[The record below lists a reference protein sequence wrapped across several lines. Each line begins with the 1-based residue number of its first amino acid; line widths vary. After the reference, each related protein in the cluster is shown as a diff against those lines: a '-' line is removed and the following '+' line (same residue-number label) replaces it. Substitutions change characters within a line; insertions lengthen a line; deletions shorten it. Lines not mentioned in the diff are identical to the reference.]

1 MALPLYV
8 ICFIDNCQINSEKMS
23 HFSPKMYI
31 LPNEQAV
38 RSPVHGLGLQSLVH
52 YKINTFKIFKV
63 NTCFIAMDSWHSLV
77 LPYILTD
84 IHTFLFKSLSACQKK
99 LPVLPKTVTSLYTAQ
114 ENRHIYWGLLE
125 SRGCSLNNFCLACLC
140 FHLKFVEMKW
150 KTQAS
155 RAER

>member
-1 MALPLYV
+1 M
-8 ICFIDNCQINSEKMS
+8 N
-23 HFSPKMYI
+23 
-31 LPNEQAV
+31 
-38 RSPVHGLGLQSLVH
+38 
-52 YKINTFKIFKV
+52 
-63 NTCFIAMDSWHSLV
+63 SWHSLV
-77 LPYILTD
+77 LRYILAD
-84 IHTFLFKSLSACQKK
+84 IHTFSCLSLYQYVKK

-140 FHLKFVEMKW
+140 FHFQFVEMKW